1 MQTHKFETGRDT
13 MATVAEHLV
22 EALVTAGVRRIY
34 GVVGDSLNS
43 IVDAVHHNRNID
55 WVHMRHEEAG
65 AFAAS
70 AEAQLTGNLAV
81 CAGSCGPGNL
91 HLINGLFD
99 AHKTL
104 APVLAIAAQI
114 PSTEIGT
121 DFFQETHPERL
132 FTECSH
138 FCQLVSI
145 EKQMPRLLQIAMQTS
160 MSRGGVSVLVL
171 PGDMASAKMTSK
183 ELEHR
188 IFPPK
193 PAIRPSS
200 ADLKKLAEILNNS
213 ERITLFGG
221 AGCAGARKEVFALAE
236 RLKAPVA
243 YSFRGKEFLEFD
255 NPYATGM
262 TGLLGTEGGHYSL
275 EKADLVFLLG
285 TDFPYTAWYPK
296 NAKIVQLDIR
306 AEHLGRRSKLDLGLM
321 GDTKETL
328 SELLPLLK
336 QKKNDKHLKACLE
349 KERDTRKF
357 LNRRQDSKQA
367 GPLSPEQVTSILSDV
382 AEDDAIFTVDTGMT
396 AVWAARHLQM
406 KRERRLIGS
415 FNHGS
420 MANAMPQAIG
430 AQFAFPKR
438 QVLSLSGDGGLAMLM
453 GDLLTVAQYEL
464 PIKLVVYNNSTLGMV
479 KLEMRVAGYE
489 DFGVDVPSVNFA
501 KLADACGIRGFR
513 IEKPSDVKD
522 AFSSALRHKGPALVD
537 VVTNPNALALPP
549 KVDAK
554 EVAGYGLY
562 VAKQT
567 LHGKLFESIE
577 ELKGNLP

>member
-1 MQTHKFETGRDT
+1 MT
-13 MATVAEHLV
+13 TVAEHLV
-22 EALVTAGVRRIY
+22 AALANAGVRRIY

-43 IVDAVHHNRNID
+43 IVDAVHHSKNIE
-55 WVHMRHEEAG
+55 WIHVRHEEAG

-114 PSTEIGT
+114 PSSEIGT

-132 FTECSH
+132 FLECSH
-138 FCQLVSI
+138 FCQLVAV

-160 MSRGGVSVLVL
+160 ISRGGVSVLVL
-171 PGDMASAKMTSK
+171 PGDVGSAKMTSK

-188 IFPPK
+188 VFPRK
-193 PAIRPSS
+193 AAIRPCSS
-200 ADLKKLAEILNNS
+200 DLRKLAELLNES
-213 ERITLFGG
+213 DRVTLFGG
-221 AGCAGARKEVFALAE
+221 AGCVGAEEEVFALAE
-236 RLKAPVA
+236 RLKAPIA
-243 YSFRGKEFLEFD
+243 YSFRGKEFLEYD

-262 TGLLGTEGGHYSL
+262 TGLLGTEAGHYSL

-296 NAKIVQLDIR
+296 EPKIVQLDLR
-306 AEHLGRRSKLDLGLM
+306 AEHLGRRSKLELGLQ
-321 GDTKETL
+321 GDVKETL
-328 SELLPLLK
+328 RELLPLVK
-336 QKKNDKHLKACLE
+336 QKKNDKHLKVCLE
-349 KERDTRKF
+349 KHRDTEKSLDRH
-357 LNRRQDSKQA
+357 RQDTKRLGSLA
-367 GPLSPEQVTSILSDV
+367 PEHVTSILSDV
-382 AEDDAIFTVDTGMT
+382 ADDDAIFTVDTGMA
-396 AVWAARHLQM
+396 AVWAARHLRM
-406 KRERRLIGS
+406 KRNRRLIGS

-430 AQFAFPKR
+430 AQLAFPKR
-438 QVLSLSGDGGLAMLM
+438 QVISLSGDGGFVMLM
-453 GDLLTVAQYEL
+453 GDLLTIAQYQL
-464 PIKLVVYNNSTLGMV
+464 PVKLVIYNNSTLGMV

-489 DFGVDVPSVNFA
+489 DFGVDMPACDFA
-501 KLADACGIRGFR
+501 KIAEAAGIRGSR
-513 IEKPSDVKD
+513 VEDSSSLKD
-522 AFSSALRHKGPALVD
+522 AFRSALRHKGPAVVD
-537 VVTNPNALALPP
+537 VVTNPNALAMPP
-549 KVDAK
+549 KINAK

-567 LHGKLFESIE
+567 LHGKLFDSID
-577 ELKGNLP
+577 ELKGSLP

>member
-1 MQTHKFETGRDT
+1 MT
-13 MATVAEHLV
+13 TVARHLV
-22 EALVTAGVRRIY
+22 EALVTAGVQRIY

-43 IVDAVHHNRNID
+43 IVDAVHHNKKIE
-55 WVHMRHEEAG
+55 WIHVRHEEAG

-114 PSTEIGT
+114 PSSEIGT

-132 FTECSH
+132 FQECSH
-138 FCQLVSI
+138 FCQLAST
-145 EKQMPRLLQIAMQTS
+145 EKQMPRLLQIAMQTAV
-160 MSRGGVSVLVL
+160 SRGGVSVLVL
-171 PGDMASAKMTSK
+171 PGDVAAANLTSK
-183 ELEHR
+183 ELEHC

-193 PAIRPSS
+193 PAIQPSARDLKTL
-200 ADLKKLAEILNNS
+200 ADLLN
-213 ERITLFGG
+213 EADRVTLFGG
-221 AGCAGARKEVFALAE
+221 AGCAGAHREVLRLADQ
-236 RLKAPVA
+236 LQAPIA
-243 YSFRGKEFLEFD
+243 YSFRGKEFLEHD

-262 TGLLGTEGGHYSL
+262 TGLLGTESGHYSL

-296 NAKIVQLDIR
+296 KPKIVQLDIR
-306 AEHLGRRSKLDLGLM
+306 AEHLGRRSKLELGLM
-321 GDTKETL
+321 GDVGATL
-328 SELLPLLK
+328 EVLLPLLK
-336 QKKNDKHLKACLE
+336 QKKSDKHLKVCLE
-349 KERDTRKF
+349 KHRETQKSLERRAEGNK
-357 LNRRQDSKQA
+357 NS
-367 GPLSPEQVTSILSDV
+367 GPLAPEYVTSVLSEV
-382 AEDDAIFTVDTGMT
+382 AAGDAIFTVDTGMT
-396 AVWAARHLQM
+396 AVWAARHLRM
-406 KRERRLIGS
+406 KREQRLIGS

-430 AQFAFPKR
+430 AQMAFPKR
-438 QVLSLSGDGGLAMLM
+438 QVISLSGDGGFTMLM
-453 GDLLTVAQYEL
+453 GDLLTLAQYEL
-464 PIKLVVYNNSTLGMV
+464 PIKLIVYNNSTLGMV

-489 DFGVDVPSVNFA
+489 DFGVDVPNSNFA
-501 KLADACGIRGFR
+501 KVAEAVGVRGFR
-513 IEKPSDVKD
+513 VENSQDLKS
-522 AFSSALRHKGPALVD
+522 ALTSALRHRGPVLVD
-537 VVTNPNALALPP
+537 VMTNPNALALPP
-549 KVDAK
+549 KIDAK

-567 LHGKLFESIE
+567 LHGRLFESID